1 MHFLYRNPVDLKHEK
16 ITNLY
21 PASPTHIHSN
31 FICLLHNSKTAFDFK
46 LKLSA
51 FLSCVDVSKCV
62 KCFKVGISRTRRI
75 MNLCQYFILVLSVI
89 AQEGEW
95 SKWSQWSTCSVSCGY
110 GIQKRQKAWQSNN
123 PRGPNTDTFTYSDIM
138 ECFTNTPCP
147 SKFLFFDFG
156 VLFQRY

>member
-1 MHFLYRNPVDLKHEK
+1 MLQSWYSFPDQAYYVLM
-16 ITNLY
+16 
-21 PASPTHIHSN
+21 S
-31 FICLLHNSKTAFDFK
+31 F
-46 LKLSA
+46 
-51 FLSCVDVSKCV
+51 VS
-62 KCFKVGISRTRRI
+62 
-75 MNLCQYFILVLSVI
+75 LVLSVI

-147 SKFLFFDFG
+147 SKFICFYFAVLLLRYRSKIARKIYDFLREIQKSTYLIPP
-156 VLFQRY
+156 VYIRSI